1 MREKWGERISTQVG
15 NIFFPVGK
23 KNLANLQILQGAS
36 HPHTHTYTCVRQMDS
51 HSEGFFI

>member
-23 KNLANLQILQGAS
+23 KNLANLQILQGTS